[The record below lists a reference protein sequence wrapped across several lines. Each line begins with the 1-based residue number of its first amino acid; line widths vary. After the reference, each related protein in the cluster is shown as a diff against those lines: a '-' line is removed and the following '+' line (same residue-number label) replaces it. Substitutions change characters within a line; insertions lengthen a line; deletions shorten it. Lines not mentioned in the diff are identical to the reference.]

1 MKSEM
6 QVLKNIPIVTT
17 NEFYSEGFSILRENG
32 AKVYHFPMI
41 STSIININI
50 DTKSYTC
57 LIFTSKNGVKYFLK
71 NNKKIENKKI
81 IAIGNKTAQELKK
94 YGFKADYIC
103 SRNYS
108 NEMSNELKKNNV
120 LLDQKSLL
128 VQGNLSNN
136 SLYDEL
142 KKFTSIKK
150 LIVYK
155 TKHNKIKDSKL
166 EDLIDEGPYIIFT
179 SPSCFEAFN
188 NLYETRKSKLISIG
202 KTTTS
207 YIENKGFETTT
218 TAKMQSYEGISQAII
233 DFFKKKKQ

>member
-1 MKSEM
+1 M
-6 QVLKNIPIVTT
+6 QILRNIPIVTT
-17 NEFYSEGFSILRENG
+17 NELYSEGFSILSQNG

-41 STSIININI
+41 STSIININV

-71 NNKKIENKKI
+71 NNKKIEDKKI
-81 IAIGNKTAQELKK
+81 ITIGNKTAQELKK

-128 VQGNLSNN
+128 VQGNLSDN

-142 KKFTSIKK
+142 KKFSSIEK

-155 TKHNKIKDSKL
+155 TNHNKTKDPKL
-166 EDLIDEGPYIIFT
+166 DDLLNEEPYIIFT
-179 SPSCFEAFN
+179 SPSCFDAFN

-207 YIENKGFETTT
+207 YIESKGFETTT
-218 TAKMQSYEGISQAII
+218 TAKMQTYEGISQAII
-233 DFFKKKKQ
+233 DFFKKNKQ

>member
-1 MKSEM
+1 M
-6 QVLKNIPIVTT
+6 QVLRNIPIVTT
-17 NEFYSEGFSILRENG
+17 NEFYSAGFSRLTENG

-41 STSIININI
+41 RTSSININV
-50 DTKSYTC
+50 DTERFTC

-71 NNKKIENKKI
+71 NDKKIASKKI
-81 IAIGNKTAQELKK
+81 ITIGNKTAEELKK

-108 NEMSNELKKNNV
+108 NEMSDELKTNNI

-128 VQGNLSNN
+128 VQGNLSDN

-155 TKHNKIKDSKL
+155 TNHNKIKDSKL
-166 EDLIDEGPYIIFT
+166 EDLLNEEPYVIFT

-188 NLYETRKSKLISIG
+188 SLYETRKSKLISIG
-202 KTTTS
+202 KTTTL
-207 YIENKGFETTT
+207 YIESKGFETAT
-218 TAKMQSYEGISQAII
+218 TAKMQTYEGVSKAII

>member
-6 QVLKNIPIVTT
+6 QVLRNIPIITT
-17 NEFYSEGFSILRENG
+17 NEFYSEGFSILSENG

-41 STSIININI
+41 STSIINTNI

-71 NNKKIENKKI
+71 NNNKIENKKI
-81 IAIGNKTAQELKK
+81 ITIGKKTAQELKK
-94 YGFKADYIC
+94 YGFEADYIC

-108 NEMSNELKKNNV
+108 NEMSNELKTNNV
-120 LLDQKSLL
+120 LLDHKSLL
-128 VQGNLSNN
+128 VQGNLSDN
-136 SLYDEL
+136 SLYNEL
-142 KKFTSIKK
+142 KKFTGIKK

-155 TKHNKIKDSKL
+155 TNYNKTKDSKL
-166 EDLIDEGPYIIFT
+166 EGLLIDEPYIIFT

-188 NLYETRKSKLISIG
+188 NLYETRKVKLISIG

-207 YIENKGFETTT
+207 YIESKGFETTT
-218 TAKMQSYEGISQAII
+218 TAKMQTYEGISQAII

>member
-1 MKSEM
+1 M
-6 QVLKNIPIVTT
+6 QILRNIPIVTT
-17 NEFYSEGFSILRENG
+17 NELYSEGFSILSENG

-41 STSIININI
+41 STSILNINV

-71 NNKKIENKKI
+71 NNKKIEDKKI
-81 IAIGNKTAQELKK
+81 ITIGNKTALELKK
-94 YGFKADYIC
+94 YGFEADYIC

-108 NEMSNELKKNNV
+108 NEMSNELKINNV

-128 VQGNLSNN
+128 VQGNLSDN

-142 KKFTSIKK
+142 KKFSSIEK

-155 TKHNKIKDSKL
+155 TNYNKTKDPKL
-166 EDLIDEGPYIIFT
+166 DDLLIEEPYIIFT
-179 SPSCFEAFN
+179 SPSCFDAFN
-188 NLYETRKSKLISIG
+188 NLYETRKTKLISIG

-207 YIENKGFETTT
+207 YIESKGFETTT
-218 TAKMQSYEGISQAII
+218 TARMQTYEGISQAII

>member
-1 MKSEM
+1 M
-6 QVLKNIPIVTT
+6 QILRNIPIVTT
-17 NEFYSEGFSILRENG
+17 NELYSEGFSILSQNG

-41 STSIININI
+41 STSIININV

-71 NNKKIENKKI
+71 NNKKIEDKKI
-81 IAIGNKTAQELKK
+81 ITIGNKTAQELKK

-128 VQGNLSNN
+128 VQGNLSDN

-142 KKFTSIKK
+142 KKFSSIEK

-155 TKHNKIKDSKL
+155 TNHNKTKDPKL
-166 EDLIDEGPYIIFT
+166 DDLLNEEPYIIFT
-179 SPSCFEAFN
+179 SPSCFDAFN

-202 KTTTS
+202 KTTTHTHCCS
-207 YIENKGFETTT
+207 F
-218 TAKMQSYEGISQAII
+218 
-233 DFFKKKKQ
+233 

>member
-1 MKSEM
+1 M
-6 QVLKNIPIVTT
+6 QILRNIPIVTT
-17 NEFYSEGFSILRENG
+17 NELYSEGFSILSENG

-41 STSIININI
+41 STSIININL

-71 NNKKIENKKI
+71 NNKKIEDKKI
-81 IAIGNKTAQELKK
+81 ITIGNKTAQELKK

-128 VQGNLSNN
+128 VQGNLSDN

-142 KKFTSIKK
+142 KKFSSIEK

-155 TKHNKIKDSKL
+155 TNHNKTKDPKL
-166 EDLIDEGPYIIFT
+166 DDLLNEEPYIIFT
-179 SPSCFEAFN
+179 SPSCFDAFN

-207 YIENKGFETTT
+207 YIESKGFETTT
-218 TAKMQSYEGISQAII
+218 TAKMQTYEGISQAII

>member
-1 MKSEM
+1 M
-6 QVLKNIPIVTT
+6 QILRNIPIVTT
-17 NEFYSEGFSILRENG
+17 NELYSEGFSILSENG

-41 STSIININI
+41 STSIININV

-71 NNKKIENKKI
+71 NNKEIEDKKI
-81 IAIGNKTAQELKK
+81 ITIGNKTAQELKK

-128 VQGNLSNN
+128 VQGNLSDN

-142 KKFTSIKK
+142 KKFSSIEK

-155 TKHNKIKDSKL
+155 TNHNKTKDPKL
-166 EDLIDEGPYIIFT
+166 DDLLNEEPYIIFT
-179 SPSCFEAFN
+179 SPSCFDAFN

-207 YIENKGFETTT
+207 YIESKGFETTT
-218 TAKMQSYEGISQAII
+218 TAKMQTYEGISQAII
-233 DFFKKKKQ
+233 DFFKKNKQ

>member
-1 MKSEM
+1 M
-6 QVLKNIPIVTT
+6 QILRNIPIVTT
-17 NEFYSEGFSILRENG
+17 NELYSEGFSILSQNG

-41 STSIININI
+41 STSIININV

-71 NNKKIENKKI
+71 NNKKIEDKKI
-81 IAIGNKTAQELKK
+81 ITIGNKTAQELKK

-128 VQGNLSNN
+128 VQGNLSDN

-142 KKFTSIKK
+142 KKFSSIEK

-155 TKHNKIKDSKL
+155 TNHNKTKDPKL
-166 EDLIDEGPYIIFT
+166 DDLLNEEPYIIFT
-179 SPSCFEAFN
+179 SPSCFDSFN

-207 YIENKGFETTT
+207 YIESKGFETTT
-218 TAKMQSYEGISQAII
+218 TAKMQTYEGISQAII
-233 DFFKKKKQ
+233 DFFKKNKQ

>member
-1 MKSEM
+1 MKLVM
-6 QVLKNIPIVTT
+6 QTLNNIPIITT
-17 NEFYSEGFSILRENG
+17 NEFYSEGFSKLTENG

-41 STSIININI
+41 NTTNLNSYVDISN
-50 DTKSYTC
+50 YTC

-71 NNKKIENKKI
+71 NNNKIKDKKI
-81 IAIGNKTAQELKK
+81 ITIGYKTAEELKN

-108 NEMSNELKKNNV
+108 NEMSNELEKNNV
-120 LLDQKSLL
+120 LLNQNSLL

-136 SLYDEL
+136 SLFNEL
-142 KKFTSIKK
+142 KKFAKIEK

-155 TKHNKIKDSKL
+155 TNYNTKKDSKL
-166 EDLIDEGPYIIFT
+166 DNLLNEEPYVIFT

-188 NLYETRKSKLISIG
+188 NLYETRKTRLISIG

-207 YIENKGFETTT
+207 YIERKGFKTTT
-218 TAKMQSYEGISQAII
+218 TAKMQTYEGISESII
-233 DFFKKKKQ
+233 DFIKKNKQ

>member
-1 MKSEM
+1 M

-17 NEFYSEGFSILRENG
+17 NEFYSEGFSILSENG

-41 STSIININI
+41 STSIININV

-71 NNKKIENKKI
+71 NNKIENKKI
-81 IAIGNKTAQELKK
+81 ITIGNKTAQELKK
-94 YGFKADYIC
+94 YGFEADYIC

-108 NEMSNELKKNNV
+108 NEMSNELKTNNV

-128 VQGNLSNN
+128 VQGNLSDN

-142 KKFTSIKK
+142 KKFSRIEK

-155 TKHNKIKDSKL
+155 TNHNKIKDPKL
-166 EDLIDEGPYIIFT
+166 DDLLNEEPYISLLYT
-179 SPSCFEAFN
+179 SPSP
-188 NLYETRKSKLISIG
+188 R
-202 KTTTS
+202 
-207 YIENKGFETTT
+207 
-218 TAKMQSYEGISQAII
+218 
-233 DFFKKKKQ
+233 D

>member
-6 QVLKNIPIVTT
+6 QVLRNIPIVTT

-50 DTKSYTC
+50 DTKRYTC

-218 TAKMQSYEGISQAII
+218 TAKMQTYEGISQAII

>member
-1 MKSEM
+1 M
-6 QVLKNIPIVTT
+6 QILRNIPIVTT
-17 NEFYSEGFSILRENG
+17 NELYSEGFSILSQNG

-41 STSIININI
+41 STSIININV

-71 NNKKIENKKI
+71 NNKEIEDKKI
-81 IAIGNKTAQELKK
+81 ITIGNKTAQELKK

-128 VQGNLSNN
+128 VQGNLSDN

-142 KKFTSIKK
+142 KKFSSIEK

-155 TKHNKIKDSKL
+155 TNHNKTKDPKL
-166 EDLIDEGPYIIFT
+166 DDLLNEEPYIIFT
-179 SPSCFEAFN
+179 SPSCFDAFN

-207 YIENKGFETTT
+207 YIESKGFETTT
-218 TAKMQSYEGISQAII
+218 TAKMQTYEGISQAII
-233 DFFKKKKQ
+233 DFFKKNKQ

>member
-1 MKSEM
+1 M
-6 QVLKNIPIVTT
+6 QILRNIPIVTT
-17 NEFYSEGFSILRENG
+17 NELYSEGFSILSQNG

-41 STSIININI
+41 NTSIININV

-71 NNKKIENKKI
+71 NNKKIEDKKI
-81 IAIGNKTAQELKK
+81 ITIGNKTAQELKK

-128 VQGNLSNN
+128 VQGNLSDN

-142 KKFTSIKK
+142 KKFSSIEK

-155 TKHNKIKDSKL
+155 TNHNKTKDPKL
-166 EDLIDEGPYIIFT
+166 DDLLNEEPYIIFT
-179 SPSCFEAFN
+179 SPSCFDAFN

-207 YIENKGFETTT
+207 YIESKGFETTT
-218 TAKMQSYEGISQAII
+218 TAKMQTYEGISQAII
-233 DFFKKKKQ
+233 DFFKKNKQ

>member
-1 MKSEM
+1 M
-6 QVLKNIPIVTT
+6 QILRNIPIVTT
-17 NEFYSEGFSILRENG
+17 NELYSEGFSILSQNG

-41 STSIININI
+41 STSIININL

-71 NNKKIENKKI
+71 NNKKIEDKKI
-81 IAIGNKTAQELKK
+81 ITIGNKTAQELKK

-128 VQGNLSNN
+128 VQGNLSDN

-142 KKFTSIKK
+142 KKFSSIEK

-155 TKHNKIKDSKL
+155 TNHNKTKDPKL
-166 EDLIDEGPYIIFT
+166 DDLLNEEPYIIFT
-179 SPSCFEAFN
+179 SPSCFDAFN

-207 YIENKGFETTT
+207 YIESKGFETTT
-218 TAKMQSYEGISQAII
+218 TAKMQTYEGISQAII
-233 DFFKKKKQ
+233 DFFKKNKQ

>member
-1 MKSEM
+1 M
-6 QVLKNIPIVTT
+6 QILRNIPIVTT
-17 NEFYSEGFSILRENG
+17 NELYSEGFSILSQNG

-41 STSIININI
+41 STSIININL

-71 NNKKIENKKI
+71 KNKKIEDKKI
-81 IAIGNKTAQELKK
+81 ITIGNKTAQELKK

-128 VQGNLSNN
+128 VQGNLSDN

-142 KKFTSIKK
+142 KKFSSIEK

-155 TKHNKIKDSKL
+155 TNHNKTKDPKL
-166 EDLIDEGPYIIFT
+166 DDLLNDEPYIIFT
-179 SPSCFEAFN
+179 SPSCFDAFN

-207 YIENKGFETTT
+207 YIESKGFETTT
-218 TAKMQSYEGISQAII
+218 TAKMQTYEGISQAII
-233 DFFKKKKQ
+233 DFFKKNKQ

>member
-1 MKSEM
+1 M
-6 QVLKNIPIVTT
+6 QILRNIPIVTT
-17 NEFYSEGFSILRENG
+17 NELYSKGFSILSENG

-71 NNKKIENKKI
+71 NNKKIEDKKI
-81 IAIGNKTAQELKK
+81 ITIGNKTAQELKK

-128 VQGNLSNN
+128 VQGNLSDN

-142 KKFTSIKK
+142 KKFSSIEK

-155 TKHNKIKDSKL
+155 TNHNKIKDPKL
-166 EDLIDEGPYIIFT
+166 DDLLNEEPYIIFT
-179 SPSCFEAFN
+179 SPSCFDAFS
-188 NLYETRKSKLISIG
+188 NLYKTRKSKLISIG

-207 YIENKGFETTT
+207 YIESKGFETTT
-218 TAKMQSYEGISQAII
+218 TAKMQTYEGISQAII
-233 DFFKKKKQ
+233 DFFKKNKQ

>member
-1 MKSEM
+1 M
-6 QVLKNIPIVTT
+6 QILRNIPIVTT
-17 NEFYSEGFSILRENG
+17 NELYSEGFSILSQNG

-41 STSIININI
+41 STSIININV

-71 NNKKIENKKI
+71 NNKKIEDKKI
-81 IAIGNKTAQELKK
+81 ITIGNKTAQELKK

-108 NEMSNELKKNNV
+108 NEMSNELKTNSV

-128 VQGNLSNN
+128 VQGNLSDN

-142 KKFTSIKK
+142 KKFSSIEK

-155 TKHNKIKDSKL
+155 TNHNKTKDPKL
-166 EDLIDEGPYIIFT
+166 DDLLNEEPYIIFT
-179 SPSCFEAFN
+179 SPSCFDAFN

-207 YIENKGFETTT
+207 YIESKGFETTT
-218 TAKMQSYEGISQAII
+218 TAKMQTYEGISQAII
-233 DFFKKKKQ
+233 DFFKKNKQ

>member
-6 QVLKNIPIVTT
+6 QVLRNIPIVTT
-17 NEFYSEGFSILRENG
+17 NEFYSEGFSILSENG

-41 STSIININI
+41 STSTINTNI

-71 NNKKIENKKI
+71 NNKKIEDKKI
-81 IAIGNKTAQELKK
+81 ITIGNKTAQELKK
-94 YGFKADYIC
+94 YGFEADYIC

-108 NEMSNELKKNNV
+108 NEMSNELKTNNV

-128 VQGNLSNN
+128 IQGNLSDN

-155 TKHNKIKDSKL
+155 TNHNKIKDSKL
-166 EDLIDEGPYIIFT
+166 EDLLNEEPYVIFT

-188 NLYETRKSKLISIG
+188 SLYETRKSKLISIG

-207 YIENKGFETTT
+207 YIESKGFETTT
-218 TAKMQSYEGISQAII
+218 TAKMQTYEGVSQAII

>member
-6 QVLKNIPIVTT
+6 QVLRNIPIVTT
-17 NEFYSEGFSILRENG
+17 NEFHSEGFSILRENG

-50 DTKSYTC
+50 DTKRYTC

-108 NEMSNELKKNNV
+108 NEMSNELKK
-120 LLDQKSLL
+120 K
-128 VQGNLSNN
+128 
-136 SLYDEL
+136 
-142 KKFTSIKK
+142 
-150 LIVYK
+150 
-155 TKHNKIKDSKL
+155 
-166 EDLIDEGPYIIFT
+166 
-179 SPSCFEAFN
+179 
-188 NLYETRKSKLISIG
+188 
-202 KTTTS
+202 
-207 YIENKGFETTT
+207 
-218 TAKMQSYEGISQAII
+218 
-233 DFFKKKKQ
+233 

>member
-1 MKSEM
+1 M
-6 QVLKNIPIVTT
+6 QVLRNIPIVTT
-17 NEFYSEGFSILRENG
+17 NEFYSEGFSRLTENG

-41 STSIININI
+41 RTSSININV
-50 DTKSYTC
+50 DTESFTC

-71 NNKKIENKKI
+71 NNEKVASKKI
-81 IAIGNKTAQELKK
+81 ITIGNKTAEELKK

-120 LLDQKSLL
+120 LLNQNSLL
-128 VQGNLSNN
+128 VQGNLSDN
-136 SLYDEL
+136 SLFNEL
-142 KKFTSIKK
+142 KKFAKIEK

-155 TKHNKIKDSKL
+155 TNYNTKKDSKL
-166 EDLIDEGPYIIFT
+166 DDLLNEEPYVIFT

-188 NLYETRKSKLISIG
+188 NLYETRKTRLISIG

-207 YIENKGFETTT
+207 YIERKGFKTTT
-218 TAKMQSYEGISQAII
+218 TAKMQTYEGISESII
-233 DFFKKKKQ
+233 DFIKKNKQ

>member
-1 MKSEM
+1 M
-6 QVLKNIPIVTT
+6 QVLRNIPIVTT
-17 NEFYSEGFSILRENG
+17 NEFYSEGFSKLSENG

-41 STSIININI
+41 NTSIRNINV
-50 DTKSYTC
+50 DTKNYTC

-71 NNKKIENKKI
+71 NNKKIDNKKI
-81 IAIGNKTAQELKK
+81 ITIGNKTAQELKK

-108 NEMSNELKKNNV
+108 NEMSNELKTNDV
-120 LLDQKSLL
+120 LSDQKSLL
-128 VQGNLSNN
+128 IQGNLSDN

-155 TKHNKIKDSKL
+155 TNHNKIKDSKL
-166 EDLIDEGPYIIFT
+166 EDLLNKEPYVIFT
-179 SPSCFEAFN
+179 SPSCFEAFD
-188 NLYETRKSKLISIG
+188 NLYETRKCKLISIG

-207 YIENKGFETTT
+207 YINSKGFDTTT
-218 TAKMQSYEGISQAII
+218 TAKMQTYEGISQAII